1 VAESGFQ
8 DMIII
13 PALQAQT
20 QGAGPLHGC
29 CRGRGGGGWQAG
41 DPVRSRDVH
50 LAGATGPTPSTPPLA
65 RTTSRRNRRR
75 ASRFVLAEF
84 TEENYQV
91 VWWIMA
97 SSALSLRFSLHL
109 SRASGYSDAFSD
121 VAPNPNLTRRPPDH
135 EVARTAVGQG
145 KCSLSVDMLS
155 QCAYSYGVKIIKLA
169 WVGTRTENFEPT
181 VDFFRDVL
189 GLRSEL
195 DLPGFRVLK
204 LPDGSKVEVFG
215 PDSDINRHFTTGPVA
230 GFLVDD
236 VRAAASELRSNRI
249 EILLTEQDESG
260 NAWVHFRAPD
270 GNIYEFT
277 QDPGVSRPH

>member
-1 VAESGFQ
+1 MRWSSTATASVTCTLGSDQSGGSQ
-8 DMIII
+8 
-13 PALQAQT
+13 
-20 QGAGPLHGC
+20 
-29 CRGRGGGGWQAG
+29 
-41 DPVRSRDVH
+41 
-50 LAGATGPTPSTPPLA
+50 
-65 RTTSRRNRRR
+65 
-75 ASRFVLAEF
+75 
-84 TEENYQV
+84 
-91 VWWIMA
+91 
-97 SSALSLRFSLHL
+97 ALSE
-109 SRASGYSDAFSD
+109 Y
-121 VAPNPNLTRRPPDH
+121 
-135 EVARTAVGQG
+135 
-145 KCSLSVDMLS
+145 SLSVDMLS
-155 QCAYSYGVKIIKLA
+155 QCAYSYSVKIIKLA
-169 WVGTRTENFEPT
+169 WVGTRTENFQST

-189 GLRSEL
+189 GLRSEV
-195 DLPGFRVLK
+195 DVPGFRVLK